1 MSEVIELKREP
12 VNEKQTAG
20 QIEKQEETT
29 NPNEA
34 PVKVIEAILVQ
45 QDQEIVEDDQHFVDN
60 FKMESTLEPEMMD
73 EDSDEVRDQLNE
85 IYIPAKKNEVMKS
98 AATKGSHHH
107 HVVKKQRMSYT
118 HGTNTTATEETSLA
132 TGMSMSSATTFTM
145 NGLSVSEDVKSEA
158 TSEQD
163 QKYTP
168 PSPSRRHSHPSH
180 PVGRHGHTVAHH
192 PHTGRPTTRR
202 SYQNTYSANK
212 RGMHAASAPRPF
224 QSHSYMS
231 HQKAPRESSALNVK
245 RKSVDDKTRE
255 LMQDIKDLET
265 SRLET
270 E

>member
-20 QIEKQEETT
+20 QIEKHEEKM

-34 PVKVIEAILVQ
+34 PVKVIEAVVQ
-45 QDQEIVEDDQHFVDN
+45 QEDQHFIDN
-60 FKMESTLEPEMMD
+60 PQMEATVEPEMAD
-73 EDSDEVRDQLNE
+73 EDPDEVRDQLSE
-85 IYIPAKKNEVMKS
+85 IYIPAKKNEVMKP
-98 AATKGSHHH
+98 AAITGSHHH
-107 HVVKKQRMSYT
+107 HVVKKQRRPSPD
-118 HGTNTTATEETSLA
+118 GTNTVATEEISLA

-145 NGLSVSEDVKSEA
+145 NGLSIVSEDVKSESTADVKSEA
-158 TSEQD
+158 TSED
-163 QKYTP
+163 RKYTP
-168 PSPSRRHSHPSH
+168 PSRRHSH

-212 RGMHAASAPRPF
+212 RGMHAVTPPRPF

-231 HQKAPRESSALNVK
+231 HQKAPRVSSALNGK
-245 RKSVDDKTRE
+245 RKAVDDKTRE
-255 LMQDIKDLET
+255 LMQDIKDLER

>member
-20 QIEKQEETT
+20 QIEKHEETM

-34 PVKVIEAILVQ
+34 PVKVVEAVVVQ
-45 QDQEIVEDDQHFVDN
+45 QDDEHFIDN
-60 FKMESTLEPEMMD
+60 PNMEATLDPEMVD
-73 EDSDEVRDQLNE
+73 EDPDEVRDKLSE
-85 IYIPAKKNEVMKS
+85 IYIPEKKNEVMKP
-98 AATKGSHHH
+98 AGITGSSHH
-107 HVVKKQRMSYT
+107 HVVKNQRRSSPD
-118 HGTNTTATEETSLA
+118 GTKTVATEETSLA

-145 NGLSVSEDVKSEA
+145 NGLSIVSEDVKSEA
-158 TSEQD
+158 ARSEDKQET
-163 QKYTP
+163 YTP
-168 PSPSRRHSHPSH
+168 PPSRRHSH

-212 RGMHAASAPRPF
+212 RGMHTVTPPRPF
-224 QSHSYMS
+224 NAHSYMS
-231 HQKAPRESSALNVK
+231 HQKAPRVSSALNGK
-245 RKSVDDKTRE
+245 RKAIDDKTRE
-255 LMQDIKDLET
+255 LMQDIKELES

>member
-34 PVKVIEAILVQ
+34 PVKVIKAVLVQ
-45 QDQEIVEDDQHFVDN
+45 QDQEIVEDDQHFLDN

-73 EDSDEVRDQLNE
+73 EDPDEIRDQLNE

-107 HVVKKQRMSYT
+107 HVVKKQRMSSPD
-118 HGTNTTATEETSLA
+118 GTNTTATEETSLA

-145 NGLSVSEDVKSEA
+145 NGLSIVSEDVKSEA

-163 QKYTP
+163 QKYT
-168 PSPSRRHSHPSH
+168 SRRHSHP
-180 PVGRHGHTVAHH
+180 VGGHGHTVAHH

-202 SYQNTYSANK
+202 SYQNTYSANN

-231 HQKAPRESSALNVK
+231 HQKAPRVSSALNGK
-245 RKSVDDKTRE
+245 RKAVDDKTRE
-255 LMQDIKDLET
+255 LMQDIKDLEM